1 MFKFAHAYYFYLFGL
16 IPLLVILFIAFLL
29 WRRRAMARFGNP
41 SVIISLMP
49 DVSIHKLIV
58 KFIIAISALS
68 LIIFSAAGPQTGS
81 KIEKAKRTGIDIIIA
96 LDVSNSMLAEDIRPD
111 RLERAKQAISRLI
124 DKLEG
129 DRIGLIIFAGKSFI
143 QLPIT
148 TDYSAAK
155 LFVSTVSTDI
165 IPEQGTAIGEAIALS
180 VKAFGD
186 TKNSKALIII
196 SDGEDHQGDVLEQA
210 EAAVKKGIAIYCIGI
225 GSPEGAPI
233 PEYRDG
239 VMTGFKKDHSGKPV
253 VTKLDESLLQQ
264 IASVGGGMYV
274 RATNSEIGLKPI
286 FDQLSKIQKAEIE
299 TKQFTDYES
308 RFQYFLGLAILLLVL
323 DLFIYEKKTQWWKR
337 IKPF

>member
-1 MFKFAHAYYFYLFGL
+1 MFKFAHSYYFYLFGL
-16 IPLLVILFIAFLL
+16 IPLLALLFSAFLL
-29 WRRRAMARFGNP
+29 WRKRAMARFGNL
-41 SVIISLMP
+41 SVISTLMP
-49 DVSIHKLIV
+49 DVSVHKLIL
-58 KFIIAISALS
+58 KFILLMSATALLVFS
-68 LIIFSAAGPQTGS
+68 LAGPETGS

-96 LDVSNSMLAEDIRPD
+96 LDVSNSMLAEDIKPD

-124 DKLEG
+124 DKLDG
-129 DRIGLIIFAGKSFI
+129 DRIGLIVFAGKSFI

-165 IPEQGTAIGEAIALS
+165 IPEQGTAIADAIAMS

-186 TKNSKALIII
+186 TKNNKALIII

-210 EAAVKKGIAIYCIGI
+210 EAAVKKGIAIYCIGM
-225 GSPEGAPI
+225 GSPDGAPI

-253 VTKLDESLLQQ
+253 ITKLDESLLQQ
-264 IASVGGGMYV
+264 VASVGGGMYV

-286 FDQLSKIQKAEIE
+286 LDQLNKIQKAEIE

-308 RFQYFLGLAILLLVL
+308 RFQYFLGLALLLLVL

>member
-1 MFKFAHAYYFYLFGL
+1 MFKFAHSYYFYLFSL
-16 IPLLVILFIAFLL
+16 IPLLTLLFIAFLI
-29 WRRRAMARFGNP
+29 WRNRAMTRFGNI
-41 SVIISLMP
+41 SVISSLMP
-49 DVSIHKLIV
+49 DASIHKLII
-58 KFIIAISALS
+58 KFILSMSALA
-68 LIIFSAAGPQTGS
+68 LLVFTLAGPQTGS
-81 KIEKAKRTGIDIIIA
+81 KIEKAKRTGIDIVIA

-111 RLERAKQAISRLI
+111 RLERAKQAISKLI
-124 DKLEG
+124 DKLDG
-129 DRIGLIIFAGKSFI
+129 DRIGLIIFAGKAFI

-165 IPEQGTAIGEAIALS
+165 IPEQGTAIGDAIALS
-180 VKAFGD
+180 VKAFGES
-186 TKNSKALIII
+186 KNSKALIII

-210 EAAVKKGIAIYCIGI
+210 ETAVKKGISIYTIGI

-233 PEYRDG
+233 PEYKNG
-239 VMTGFKKDHSGKPV
+239 AMTGFKKDHSGKPV
-253 VTKLDESLLQQ
+253 ITKLDESLLQK

-286 FDQLSKIQKAEIE
+286 FDELSKIQKSEIE

-308 RFQYFLGLAILLLVL
+308 RFQYFLGLAMLLLVL

-337 IKPF
+337 IRPF